1 MYYLL
6 QKVDYNIR
14 IIFRFYNT
22 LRWGTKKYFKERT
35 KKKYDAS
42 KGQLDQAENIEM
54 FYLLKRCYYLLYS
67 ILPKLAITCAQKL
80 GEYLVICRA
89 LGHLRHSL
97 TQTLKSLM

>member
-42 KGQLDQAENIEM
+42 KGQLVQAENIEM
-54 FYLLKRCYYLLYS
+54 FYLLKRCYYLLYYY
-67 ILPKLAITCAQKL
+67 IAKTCY
-80 GEYLVICRA
+80 YLRSETRRV
-89 LGHLRHSL
+89 LGHLEGTRALKALSHSD
-97 TQTLKSLM
+97 T

>member
-42 KGQLDQAENIEM
+42 KGQLVQAENIEM
-54 FYLLKRCYYLLYS
+54 FYLLK
-67 ILPKLAITCAQKL
+67 LAITCTRKL
-80 GEYLVICRA
+80 GEYLVIWRA
-89 LGHLRHSL
+89 LGHLRHWL
-97 TQTLKSLM
+97 TQTLKALM